1 MTKTAKKVHY
11 INESENFNI
20 MAAYQ
25 MRIAENEKLL
35 DEINRLNSK
44 LNDMS
49 LDLIKAQD
57 GERQYR
63 DMYHALRQGHYLL
76 IPK

>member
-1 MTKTAKKVHY
+1 MTKAANKVHY
-11 INESENFNI
+11 IKENENFNI

-35 DEINRLNSK
+35 EEINRLNSI
-44 LNDMS
+44 LTDMS
-49 LDLIKAQD
+49 LELIKAQD